1 MFDISKIFSFFKKNF
16 NRKDIL
22 LGLGLI
28 VLFFLTRI
36 VFLEKLPIFCDEGI
50 YIHWARIAWH
60 DASWRFISLTDGR
73 QPLQTW
79 GTIPFLK
86 LFPQNLLFGGRMF
99 SVATGFVSLVGLFSL
114 LFYLFG
120 KKTAFWGMFL
130 YVFTP
135 FFLFYDRI
143 ALADSAVN
151 AGFIWIL
158 FFSILVAKTLR
169 LDLALFFGL
178 TAGMAMLTKSSVRL
192 FIMLSVFAP
201 ILICNKKTEKNIIK
215 KSLNYFIL
223 FAFVF
228 IIAIVIYNV
237 QRLSPFMHY
246 IEEKNNTF
254 VMPFAEFIKSPF
266 TVIWPNL
273 KIIPHYVFSE
283 MGWLTGF
290 LGVLGLVL
298 ILKSNLSLGLYF
310 SIWLLVPYFAVAG
323 LSRVIF
329 PRYLIFLA
337 TLLTIFSAYFFA
349 NLKSKLIKLI
359 LLIIFLSISAYYA
372 YGFYFNPSVIPFPKI
387 DKGQYVEGETAGWG
401 AKEIMEFARVKSKQ
415 KQVVI
420 LAEGDFG
427 LIADVLNVFLKDD
440 DKINIRGFWP
450 LNEKVLF
457 DNQKELKENLV
468 YVVFSQ
474 RKDFPTNWP
483 IKLIKKYDK
492 PGNRTAYYLF
502 ELIK

>member
-1 MFDISKIFSFFKKNF
+1 MFDVFKVFSFFKKNF
-16 NRKDIL
+16 NRKDFL
-22 LGLGLI
+22 LGLGL
-28 VLFFLTRI
+28 VALFFLSRI
-36 VFLEKLPIFCDEGI
+36 IFLDKLPIFSDEGI
-50 YIHWARIAWH
+50 YIHWARVAWH

-99 SVATGFVSLVGLFSL
+99 SVVTGFISLTGLFSL
-114 LFYLFG
+114 LFFLFN
-120 KKTAFWGMFL
+120 KKTAFWGAFL
-130 YVFTP
+130 YIFTP

-151 AGFIWIL
+151 TGFIWIL
-158 FFSILVAKTLR
+158 FFSILVVRTLR

-178 TAGMAMLTKSSVRL
+178 TAGMAMLTKSSVRM
-192 FIMLSVFAP
+192 FIMLSALAP
-201 ILICNKKTEKNIIK
+201 IIIFDKNKKEIVK
-215 KSLNYFIL
+215 KTLNYFIL

-228 IIAIVIYNV
+228 VIAMVLYNI

-246 IEEKNNTF
+246 IEQKNNTF
-254 VMPFAEFIKSPF
+254 VMPFSEFIKSPF
-266 TVIWPNL
+266 AVFLPNL
-273 KIIPHYVFSE
+273 KLIPNYVFSE

-290 LGVLGLVL
+290 LGVIGLVML
-298 ILKSNLSLGLYF
+298 LKNDLSLGLYF
-310 SIWLLVPYFAVAG
+310 SIWLFAPYFAIAC

-329 PRYLIFLA
+329 PRYLIFFA
-337 TLLTIFSAYFFA
+337 TLLTIFSAYLLS
-349 NLKSKLIKLI
+349 NLRSRLIKYVF
-359 LLIIFLSISAYYA
+359 LIIFLLISSFYA
-372 YGFYFNPSVIPFPKI
+372 YGFYFNPSAIPFPEI

-401 AKEIMEFARVKSKQ
+401 AREIMEHARVKSKE

-427 LIADVLNVFLKDD
+427 LIGDVLNVFLRDD

-457 DNQKELKENLV
+457 DNQKELKENLI

-502 ELIK
+502 ELIN

>member
-1 MFDISKIFSFFKKNF
+1 MFDIYKIFSFFKKNF
-16 NRKDIL
+16 GRKDIL
-22 LGLGLI
+22 LGFSLI
-28 VLFFLTRI
+28 TIYFLSRI
-36 VFLEKLPIFCDEGI
+36 ILLDKLPIFSDEGI

-99 SVATGFVSLVGLFSL
+99 SVATGFVSLVGIFSL
-114 LFYLFG
+114 LFYLFN

-130 YVFTP
+130 YIFTP

-151 AGFIWIL
+151 SGFIWIL
-158 FFSILVAKTLR
+158 FFSILVVKTLR
-169 LDLALFFGL
+169 LDLAILFGI

-192 FIMLSVFAP
+192 FIGLAVFAP
-201 ILICNKKTEKNIIK
+201 ILIWNKKFGKNIINK
-215 KSLNYFIL
+215 AVNYFIL

-228 IIAIVIYNV
+228 SIAIVIYNI

-246 IEEKNNTF
+246 IELKNNTF
-254 VMPFAEFIKSPF
+254 VMPISEFVKNPYG
-266 TVIWPNL
+266 VIFPNL

-283 MGWLTGF
+283 MGWMTGF
-290 LGVLGLVL
+290 LGIIGLITL
-298 ILKSNLSLGLYF
+298 LKNNFSLGLYF
-310 SIWLLVPYFAVAG
+310 SVWLFVPYFIIAG

-337 TLLTIFSAYFFA
+337 ILLTIFSAYYLS
-349 NLKSKLIKLI
+349 NLRSKLIKSI
-359 LLIIFLSISAYYA
+359 LLIVFLSISAFYT
-372 YGFYFNPSVIPFPKI
+372 YGFYFNPSSIPFPET
-387 DKGQYVEGETAGWG
+387 DKGQYGAGAAAG
-401 AKEIMEFARVKSKQ
+401 YGDKEIMEFARVKSKE
-415 KQVVI
+415 KQVIV
-420 LAEGDFG
+420 LAEGDYG
-427 LIADVLNVFLKDD
+427 LIGDVLNVFLKDD

-450 LNEKVLF
+450 LNEKTLF

-474 RKDFPTNWP
+474 KKEFPMNWP

-492 PGNRTAYYLF
+492 PGLRTAYYLF
-502 ELIK
+502 ELVK

>member
-1 MFDISKIFSFFKKNF
+1 MFDICKILSFLKKNF
-16 NRKDIL
+16 NRKDVF
-22 LGLGLI
+22 LGFGLI
-28 VLFFLTRI
+28 VLFFLSRI
-36 VFLEKLPIFCDEGI
+36 ILLDKLPIFSDEGI

-99 SVATGFVSLVGLFSL
+99 SVATGFISLVGLFSL
-114 LFYLFG
+114 LFYLFN
-120 KKTAFWGMFL
+120 KKTAFWGIFL
-130 YVFTP
+130 YIFTP

-151 AGFIWIL
+151 TGFIWIL
-158 FFSILVAKTLR
+158 FFSILMIKTLR

-192 FIMLSVFAP
+192 FVGLSAFAP
-201 ILICNKKTEKNIIK
+201 ILIWNKKSEKKIINRTV
-215 KSLNYFIL
+215 NYFIL
-223 FAFVF
+223 FIFVF
-228 IIAIVIYNV
+228 IVAIVIYNV

-246 IEEKNNTF
+246 IEGKNNTF
-254 VMPFAEFIKSPF
+254 VMPISEFIKSPF
-266 TVIWPNL
+266 AVLWPNL

-283 MGWLTGF
+283 IGWLTGF
-290 LGVLGLVL
+290 LGIIGLVAL
-298 ILKSNLSLGLYF
+298 LKNDLSLGLYF
-310 SIWLLVPYFAVAG
+310 SVWLFIPYFAIAG

-337 TLLTIFSAYFFA
+337 TLLTIFSAYFLA
-349 NLKSKLIKLI
+349 NLKTKLIKSI
-359 LLIIFLSISAYYA
+359 LLIIFLLISTFYT
-372 YGFYFNPSVIPFPKI
+372 YGFYFNPSAIPFPEI
-387 DKGQYVEGETAGWG
+387 DKGQYVEGETAGFG

-415 KQVVI
+415 KQVII

-427 LIADVLNVFLKDD
+427 LIGDVLNVFLKDN

-450 LNEKVLF
+450 LDEKVLF

-474 RKDFPTNWP
+474 RKEFSTNWP
-483 IKLIKKYDK
+483 IKLIKRYDK
-492 PGNRTAYYLF
+492 PGNKTAYYLF

>member
-1 MFDISKIFSFFKKNF
+1 MFDIYKVFSFLKKKF
-16 NRKDIL
+16 NRKDIF
-22 LGLGLI
+22 LGLCL
-28 VLFFLTRI
+28 VTLFFLSRI
-36 VFLEKLPIFCDEGI
+36 ILLDKLPIFSDEGI

-99 SVATGFVSLVGLFSL
+99 SVATGFISLVGLFSL
-114 LFYLFG
+114 LFYIFG
-120 KKTAFWGMFL
+120 KKTAFWGIFL
-130 YVFTP
+130 YIFTP

-151 AGFIWIL
+151 ASFIWIL
-158 FFSILVAKTLR
+158 FFSILTIKTLR

-192 FIMLSVFAP
+192 FIMLSAFAP
-201 ILICNKKTEKNIIK
+201 ILIWNKKSGKNIINRTI
-215 KSLNYFIL
+215 NYFIL

-228 IIAIVIYNV
+228 VIAIVIYNI

-246 IEEKNNTF
+246 IEQKNNTF
-254 VMPFAEFIKSPF
+254 VMPISEFIKSPF
-266 TVIWPNL
+266 AVLWPNL

-290 LGVLGLVL
+290 LGIIGL
-298 ILKSNLSLGLYF
+298 ILLLKDDLSLGLYF
-310 SIWLLVPYFAVAG
+310 SIWLLVPYFVIAG

-337 TLLTIFSAYFFA
+337 TLLTIFTAYFLS
-349 NLKSKLIKLI
+349 NLKSKIIKLI
-359 LLIIFLSISAYYA
+359 LLIIFLSISGYYA
-372 YGFYFNPSVIPFPKI
+372 YGFYFNPSLIPFPEI

-401 AKEIMEFARVKSKQ
+401 AKEMMEFARVKSKE

-420 LAEGDFG
+420 LAEGDYG
-427 LIADVLNVFLKDD
+427 LIGDVLNIFLKDD

-450 LNEKVLF
+450 LDEKTLF

-492 PGNRTAYYLF
+492 PGLRTAYYLF
-502 ELIK
+502 ELIR

>member
-1 MFDISKIFSFFKKNF
+1 MFDIYKVFSFLKKNF
-16 NRKDIL
+16 NRKDIF
-22 LGLGLI
+22 LGLGLVI
-28 VLFFLTRI
+28 LFFLSRI
-36 VFLEKLPIFCDEGI
+36 ILLDKLPIFSDEGI

-99 SVATGFVSLVGLFSL
+99 SVTAGFASLVGLFSL

-120 KKTAFWGMFL
+120 KKTAFLGVFL
-130 YVFTP
+130 YIFTP
-135 FFLFYDRI
+135 IFLFYDRI

-151 AGFIWIL
+151 TGFIWIL
-158 FFSILVAKTLR
+158 FSSILMIKTLR

-192 FIMLSVFAP
+192 FIMLSAFAP
-201 ILICNKKTEKNIIK
+201 ILIWNKKEKRIINK
-215 KSLNYFIL
+215 TVNYFIL
-223 FAFVF
+223 FIFVF
-228 IIAIVIYNV
+228 VVAIVIYNV

-246 IEEKNNTF
+246 IEQKNNTF
-254 VMPFAEFIKSPF
+254 VMPISEFIKSPF
-266 TVIWPNL
+266 AVLWPNL
-273 KIIPHYVFSE
+273 KLIPYYVFSE
-283 MGWLTGF
+283 LGWITGL
-290 LGVLGLVL
+290 LGIVGLATL
-298 ILKSNLSLGLYF
+298 LKNNLNLGLYF
-310 SIWLLVPYFAVAG
+310 SIWLFVPYFVIAG
-323 LSRVIF
+323 FSRVIF

-337 TLLTIFSAYFFA
+337 TLLTIFSAYLLS
-349 NLKSKLIKLI
+349 NLKSRLIKYV
-359 LLIIFLSISAYYA
+359 LLIIFLLISSFYA
-372 YGFYFNPSVIPFPKI
+372 YGFYFNPSAIPFPEI
-387 DKGQYVEGETAGWG
+387 DKGQYVEGETAGFG
-401 AKEIMEFARVKSKQ
+401 AKEIMEYAREKSKE

-420 LAEGDFG
+420 LAEGDYG
-427 LIADVLNVFLKDD
+427 LIGDVLNVFLKDN

-450 LNEKVLF
+450 LDEKVLF

-474 RKDFPTNWP
+474 RKEFPDSWP

-492 PGNRTAYYLF
+492 PGNKTAYYLY

>member
-1 MFDISKIFSFFKKNF
+1 MFDIYKIFSFFKKNF
-16 NRKDIL
+16 NRKDIF
-22 LGLGLI
+22 LGIGL
-28 VLFFLTRI
+28 VALFFLSRI
-36 VFLEKLPIFCDEGI
+36 ILLDKLPIFSDEGI

-86 LFPQNLLFGGRMF
+86 LFSQNLLFGGRMF
-99 SVATGFVSLVGLFSL
+99 SVATGFVSLIGLFSL
-114 LFYLFG
+114 LFYLFN
-120 KKTAFWGMFL
+120 KKTAFWGVFL
-130 YVFTP
+130 YIFTP

-151 AGFIWIL
+151 TGFIWIL
-158 FFSILVAKTLR
+158 FFSILTIKTLR

-192 FIMLSVFAP
+192 FVGLSAFAP
-201 ILICNKKTEKNIIK
+201 ILIWNKKERNIINK
-215 KSLNYFIL
+215 TVNYLIL
-223 FAFVF
+223 FVFVF
-228 IIAIVIYNV
+228 AIAMAIYNV

-246 IEEKNNTF
+246 IEGKNNTF
-254 VMPFAEFIKSPF
+254 VMPISEFIKSPF
-266 TVIWPNL
+266 AVLWPNL
-273 KIIPHYVFSE
+273 IIIPHYVFSE

-290 LGVLGLVL
+290 LGVIGLV
-298 ILKSNLSLGLYF
+298 ILLKNDLSLGLYF
-310 SIWLLVPYFAVAG
+310 SIWLFVSYFAIAG

-337 TLLTIFSAYFFA
+337 TLLTIFAAYFLS
-349 NLKSKLIKLI
+349 NLKSRLFKYI
-359 LLIIFLSISAYYA
+359 LLIVFLLISAFYA
-372 YGFYFNPSVIPFPKI
+372 YGFYFNPSAIPFPEI

-401 AKEIMEFARVKSKQ
+401 AKEIMEFARVKSKE

-427 LIADVLNVFLKDD
+427 LIGDVLNVFLRDN
-440 DKINIRGFWP
+440 DKISIRGFWP
-450 LNEKVLF
+450 LDEKVLLA
-457 DNQKELKENLV
+457 NQKELKENLV

-474 RKDFPTNWP
+474 RKEFPENWP

-492 PGNRTAYYLF
+492 PGLRTAYYLF
-502 ELIK
+502 ELVKK

>member
-1 MFDISKIFSFFKKNF
+1 MFDIYKVFVFFKKNF
-16 NRKDIL
+16 NRRDVFL
-22 LGLGLI
+22 VLGLLI
-28 VLFFLTRI
+28 LFFLTRI
-36 VFLEKLPIFCDEGI
+36 IFLDKLPIFSDEGI
-50 YIHWARIAWH
+50 YIHWARTAWH

-99 SVATGFVSLVGLFSL
+99 SVATGFVSLTGIFSL
-114 LFYLFG
+114 LFYLFN
-120 KKTAFWGMFL
+120 KKTAFWGAFL
-130 YVFTP
+130 YIFTP
-135 FFLFYDRI
+135 FFIFYDRI

-158 FFSILVAKTLR
+158 FFSVLVVKTLR
-169 LDLALFFGL
+169 LDLALFFGIA
-178 TAGMAMLTKSSVRL
+178 AGMAMLTKSSVRM
-192 FIMLSVFAP
+192 FIGLSALAP
-201 ILICNKKTEKNIIK
+201 IIIWKKNEKEIIK
-215 KSLNYFIL
+215 KSVNYFIL
-223 FAFVF
+223 FILVF
-228 IIAIVIYNV
+228 IIAIVIYNI

-246 IEEKNNTF
+246 IELKNNTF
-254 VMPFAEFIKSPF
+254 VMPFSEFIKNPLG
-266 TVIWPNL
+266 VIGPNL

-290 LGVLGLVL
+290 LGLVGLFL
-298 ILKSNLSLGLYF
+298 ILKNDLNLGLYF
-310 SIWLLVPYFAVAG
+310 SIWLLAPYFAVAG
-323 LSRVIF
+323 FSRVIF

-337 TLLTIFSAYFFA
+337 TLLTIFSAYFLS
-349 NLKSKLIKLI
+349 NLKSKLIRYI
-359 LLIIFLSISAYYA
+359 LLIIFLLVSCFYA
-372 YGFYFNPSVIPFPKI
+372 YGFYFNPSAIPFPEV

-401 AKEIMEFARVKSKQ
+401 AREMMEFARAKSKE
-415 KQVVI
+415 KQVI
-420 LAEGDFG
+420 LLAEGDFG
-427 LIADVLNVFLKDD
+427 LIGDVLNVFLRDD

-450 LNEKVLF
+450 LDEKVLL

-474 RKDFPTNWP
+474 RKEFPNFWP

-502 ELIK
+502 ELTK

>member
-1 MFDISKIFSFFKKNF
+1 MFDIYKVFLFFKKNF

-22 LGLGLI
+22 LGLLLLI
-28 VLFFLTRI
+28 VFFLSRI
-36 VFLEKLPIFCDEGI
+36 ILLDKLPIFSDEGI

-86 LFPQNLLFGGRMF
+86 LFPNNLLFGGRMF
-99 SVATGFVSLVGLFSL
+99 SVAMGFVSLVGLFSL

-130 YVFTP
+130 YIFTP

-158 FFSILVAKTLR
+158 FFSIITIKTLR

-192 FIMLSVFAP
+192 FIMLSAFAP
-201 ILICNKKTEKNIIK
+201 ILIWNKKSGKNIISK
-215 KSLNYFIL
+215 TINYFIL
-223 FAFVF
+223 FILVF
-228 IIAIVIYNV
+228 AIAIVLYNI

-266 TVIWPNL
+266 AVLCPNL

-290 LGVLGLVL
+290 LGIIGLIAL
-298 ILKSNLSLGLYF
+298 LKNDFRLGLYF
-310 SIWLLVPYFAVAG
+310 SIWLLAPYLAIAG
-323 LSRVIF
+323 FSRVIF

-337 TLLTIFSAYFFA
+337 TLLTIFCAYLLS

-359 LLIIFLSISAYYA
+359 LLIIFLSISGYYA
-372 YGFYFNPSVIPFPKI
+372 YGFYFNPSVIPFPEI
-387 DKGQYVEGETAGWG
+387 DKGQYVEGETAGFG
-401 AKEIMEFARVKSKQ
+401 AKEIMEFARVKSKE

-450 LNEKVLF
+450 LDEKTLL

-474 RKDFPTNWP
+474 KKEFPTNWP

-492 PGNRTAYYLF
+492 PGLRTAYYLF

>member
-1 MFDISKIFSFFKKNF
+1 MFDIAKFFSFVKKNF
-16 NRKDIL
+16 NRKDVFF
-22 LGLGLI
+22 GLGLLS
-28 VLFFLTRI
+28 LFLITRI
-36 VFLEKLPIFCDEGI
+36 IFLDKLPIFSDEGI

-99 SVATGFVSLVGLFSL
+99 SVATGFVSLAGIFSL
-114 LFYLFG
+114 LFYLFN
-120 KKTAFWGMFL
+120 KKTAFWGVFL
-130 YVFTP
+130 YIFTP

-158 FFSILVAKTLR
+158 FFSILVIRTLR
-169 LDLALFFGL
+169 FDLTLLFGI

-192 FIMLSVFAP
+192 FILLSAFAP
-201 ILICNKKTEKNIIK
+201 ILVWNKKSEKNIINK
-215 KSLNYFIL
+215 TLNYFIL
-223 FAFVF
+223 FAFVLV
-228 IIAIVIYNV
+228 IAIVIYNI

-246 IEEKNNTF
+246 IEQKNNTF
-254 VMPFAEFIKSPF
+254 VMPISEFIKSPF
-266 TVIWPNL
+266 AVFWPNL

-290 LGVLGLVL
+290 LGVIGLIL
-298 ILKSNLSLGLYF
+298 ILKKNLSLGLYF
-310 SIWLLVPYFAVAG
+310 SIWLFAPYFVIAG

-337 TLLTIFSAYFFA
+337 TLLTIFSAYFLS
-349 NLKSKLIKLI
+349 NLKSKIIKLI
-359 LLIIFLSISAYYA
+359 LLIIFLSISAFYA
-372 YGFYFNPSVIPFPKI
+372 YGFYFNPSAIPFPEI
-387 DKGQYVEGETAGWG
+387 DRGQYVEGETAGWG
-401 AKEIMEFARVKSKQ
+401 AREMMEFAREKSKE
-415 KQVVI
+415 KQVII

-427 LIADVLNVFLKDD
+427 LIGDVLNVFLKDD

-450 LNEKVLF
+450 LDEKVLL
-457 DNQKELKENLV
+457 DNQKELKENFV

-474 RKDFPTNWP
+474 RKEFPNFWP

-502 ELIK
+502 ELTK

>member
-1 MFDISKIFSFFKKNF
+1 MFDIYKIFSFFKKNF
-16 NRKDIL
+16 NRKDIF
-22 LGLGLI
+22 LGLSLVI
-28 VLFFLTRI
+28 FFFLTRI
-36 VFLEKLPIFCDEGI
+36 VYLDKLPIFSDEGI

-60 DASWRFISLTDGR
+60 DASWRFISLTDGK

-86 LFPQNLLFGGRMF
+86 LFPQNLLIGGRMF
-99 SVATGFVSLVGLFSL
+99 SVATGFVSLIGIFSL
-114 LFYLFG
+114 LYYLFG
-120 KKTAFWGMFL
+120 KKTAFWGTFL
-130 YVFTP
+130 YIFTP

-158 FFSILVAKTLR
+158 FFSILVIKTLR
-169 LDLALFFGL
+169 LDLSLFFGL
-178 TAGMAMLTKSSVRL
+178 TAGIAMLTKSSIRM
-192 FIMLSVFAP
+192 FIGLSALAP
-201 ILICNKKTEKNIIK
+201 VIIWNKKEKDIIK
-215 KSLNYFIL
+215 KTLNYFIL
-223 FAFVF
+223 FALVFVMA
-228 IIAIVIYNV
+228 IIIYNV

-246 IEEKNNTF
+246 IEQKNNTF
-254 VMPFAEFIKSPF
+254 VMPFIEFIESPF
-266 TVIWPNL
+266 AVLWPNL
-273 KIIPHYVFSE
+273 KLIPYYVFSE

-290 LGVLGLVL
+290 LGIVGLF
-298 ILKSNLSLGLYF
+298 ILLKKDLNLGLYF
-310 SIWLLVPYFAVAG
+310 SIWLLAPYLAIAG
-323 LSRVIF
+323 FSRVIF
-329 PRYLIFLA
+329 PRYLIFIT
-337 TLLTIFSAYFFA
+337 TLLTIFSAYFLS
-349 NLKSKLIKLI
+349 NLKSRLLKSVF
-359 LLIIFLSISAYYA
+359 LIIFLLISVFYA
-372 YGFYFNPSVIPFPKI
+372 YGFYFNPALIPFPEI

-401 AKEIMEFARVKSKQ
+401 AKEIMEYARVKSKE

-427 LIADVLNVFLKDD
+427 LIGDVLNVFLKDN

-450 LNEKVLF
+450 LDEKILF
-457 DNQKELKENLV
+457 DNQKELKQNLV

-474 RKDFPTNWP
+474 SKVFHQNWP

>member
-1 MFDISKIFSFFKKNF
+1 MFDIYKIFSFLKKKF
-16 NRKDIL
+16 NRKDIF
-22 LGLGLI
+22 LGLGL
-28 VLFFLTRI
+28 VALFFLSRI
-36 VFLEKLPIFCDEGI
+36 IFLDKLPIFSDEGI

-99 SVATGFVSLVGLFSL
+99 SVATGFISLVGLFSL
-114 LFYLFG
+114 LFYILG
-120 KKTAFWGMFL
+120 KKTAFWSIFL
-130 YVFTP
+130 YIFTP

-158 FFSILVAKTLR
+158 FFSILTIKTLR

-192 FIMLSVFAP
+192 FIMLSAFAP
-201 ILICNKKTEKNIIK
+201 ILIWNKKFGKNAISKTI
-215 KSLNYFIL
+215 NYFIL

-228 IIAIVIYNV
+228 VIAIVIYNI

-246 IEEKNNTF
+246 IEQKNNTF
-254 VMPFAEFIKSPF
+254 VMPISEFIKSPF
-266 TVIWPNL
+266 AVLWPNL

-283 MGWLTGF
+283 MGWQTGF
-290 LGVLGLVL
+290 LGVIGLV
-298 ILKSNLSLGLYF
+298 ILLKNDLSLGLYF
-310 SIWLLVPYFAVAG
+310 SIWLFVPYFVIAG

-337 TLLTIFSAYFFA
+337 TLLTIFSAYFLS
-349 NLKSKLIKLI
+349 NLKSKIIKLI
-359 LLIIFLSISAYYA
+359 LLIIFLSISAFYA
-372 YGFYFNPSVIPFPKI
+372 YGFYFNPVLIPFPEI
-387 DKGQYVEGETAGWG
+387 DKGQYVEGETAGFG
-401 AKEIMEFARVKSKQ
+401 AKEIMEYAREKSKKRQ
-415 KQVVI
+415 IVI
-420 LAEGDFG
+420 LAEGDYG
-427 LIADVLNVFLKDD
+427 LIGDVLNVFLKDD

-450 LNEKVLF
+450 LDEKTLF

-474 RKDFPTNWP
+474 RKEFPTNWP
-483 IKLIKKYDK
+483 IKLIKKYYK

-502 ELIK
+502 ELIN

>member
-1 MFDISKIFSFFKKNF
+1 MFDVFNIFSFFKKNF
-16 NRKDIL
+16 NRKDIFI
-22 LGLGLI
+22 GLCLI
-28 VLFFLTRI
+28 SLFFLTRI
-36 VFLEKLPIFCDEGI
+36 VFLDKLPIFSDEGI

-73 QPLQTW
+73 QPFQTW

-86 LFPQNLLFGGRMF
+86 LFSPNLLFGGRMF
-99 SVATGFVSLVGLFSL
+99 SVATGFVSLAGLFSL

-120 KKTAFWGMFL
+120 KKTAFWGVFL
-130 YVFTP
+130 YIFTP
-135 FFLFYDRI
+135 FFLFYDRM

-158 FFSILVAKTLR
+158 FFSILVVRTLR

-178 TAGMAMLTKSSVRL
+178 IAGMAMLTKSSVRM
-192 FIMLSVFAP
+192 FIGLSALAP
-201 ILICNKKTEKNIIK
+201 ILIWKKNEKEIIK
-215 KSLNYFIL
+215 KSINYIIL

-228 IIAIVIYNV
+228 VMAVVIYNV

-254 VMPFAEFIKSPF
+254 VMPISEFIKSPF
-266 TVIWPNL
+266 AVLWPNIKL
-273 KIIPHYVFSE
+273 IPYYVFSE

-290 LGVLGLVL
+290 LGIIGL
-298 ILKSNLSLGLYF
+298 ILLLIKNFNLGLYLF
-310 SIWLLVPYFAVAG
+310 IWLIAPYFAIAG
-323 LSRVIF
+323 FSRVIF

-337 TLLTIFSAYFFA
+337 TLLTLFSAYFLS
-349 NLKSKLIKLI
+349 NLKSKLAKTI
-359 LLIIFLSISAYYA
+359 LLIIFMSISGYYA
-372 YGFYFNPSVIPFPKI
+372 YGFYFNPSAIPFPEI
-387 DKGQYVEGETAGWG
+387 DKGQYVQGETAGFG
-401 AKEIMEFARVKSKQ
+401 AKDIMEFARIKSKE

-427 LIADVLNVFLKDD
+427 LIGDVLNVFLRDE
-440 DKINIRGFWP
+440 DKISIRGFWP

-474 RKDFPTNWP
+474 KKEFPTNWP

-502 ELIK
+502 ELTK

>member
-1 MFDISKIFSFFKKNF
+1 MFDIYKVFSFFKKKF
-16 NRKDIL
+16 NRKDTL
-22 LGLGLI
+22 LGLGLVI
-28 VLFFLTRI
+28 LFFLSRI
-36 VFLEKLPIFCDEGI
+36 LLLDKLPIFSDEGI

-99 SVATGFVSLVGLFSL
+99 SVATGFVSLIGLFSL

-130 YVFTP
+130 YIFTP

-151 AGFIWIL
+151 TGFIWIL
-158 FFSILVAKTLR
+158 FFSILMIKTLR

-192 FIMLSVFAP
+192 FVGMATFAP
-201 ILICNKKTEKNIIK
+201 ILIWNKKERKIINRTV
-215 KSLNYFIL
+215 NYFIL

-228 IIAIVIYNV
+228 VIAIVIYNV

-254 VMPFAEFIKSPF
+254 VMSFSEFIKSPF
-266 TVIWPNL
+266 AVLWPNL

-290 LGVLGLVL
+290 LGIIGLVTL
-298 ILKSNLSLGLYF
+298 LKNDLSLGLYF
-310 SIWLLVPYFAVAG
+310 SVWLFVPYFAIAG

-337 TLLTIFSAYFFA
+337 TLLTIFSAYFLS
-349 NLKSKLIKLI
+349 NLKPKIIKPI
-359 LLIIFLSISAYYA
+359 LLIVFLLISVFYA
-372 YGFYFNPSVIPFPKI
+372 YGFYFNPSAIPFPEI
-387 DKGQYVEGETAGWG
+387 DKGQYVEGETAGFG
-401 AKEIMEFARVKSKQ
+401 AKEIMEFARIKSKE

-427 LIADVLNVFLKDD
+427 LIGDVLNVFLKDN

-450 LNEKVLF
+450 LDEKVLLA
-457 DNQKELKENLV
+457 NQKELKENLV

-474 RKDFPTNWP
+474 RKEFPTNWP

-492 PGNRTAYYLF
+492 PGLRTAYYLF
-502 ELIK
+502 ELIN